1 MYAGGHVHTRHEQ
14 NSHVHAIRL
23 KLARPI
29 SKRGNKLPL
38 SLIHIYIYI
47 YIYVYINRHNQ
58 QTNIHTCIHTR
69 VFIDIKHFVSLYR
82 LYLYMQT
89 GACVLYA
96 CLHYSSN
103 AEELRM
109 ESGLQVLHYNSSCS
123 PMLTRLVL
131 KGGLTHAETLP
142 LQAAC
147 PCLALCLLTSCM
159 CTTDM
164 ARSSMPSILF
174 CRSPEGRPE
183 HNKNHKEQ

>member
-1 MYAGGHVHTRHEQ
+1 MGGGGT
-14 NSHVHAIRL
+14 
-23 KLARPI
+23 
-29 SKRGNKLPL
+29 
-38 SLIHIYIYI
+38 IYIYI
-47 YIYVYINRHNQ
+47 RIYIYMFIYIYMYVYIYVYIHTQ
-58 QTNIHTCIHTR
+58 KQSTNKHTYMQSYTCIYGY
-69 VFIDIKHFVSLYR
+69 IHFVS

-89 GACVLYA
+89 GACMLYA

-109 ESGLQVLHYNSSCS
+109 ESGLQVLNYNSSCS

-147 PCLALCLLTSCM
+147 PCLALCLLTSCL

-164 ARSSMPSILF
+164 ARPSMPSIVF

-183 HNKNHKEQ
+183 HTKIHKEQ